1 MPFSAGSA
9 SAMSDPFDPELFL
22 APYGEVP
29 PITSEMMSADRVTE
43 AAVAFALPNSFL
55 VADAESVTPET

>member
-1 MPFSAGSA
+1 M
-9 SAMSDPFDPELFL
+9 LFL

-43 AAVAFALPNSFL
+43 AAVALR
-55 VADAESVTPET
+55 VAAPSKRR